1 MLTTVVLRVVRGVR
15 LKCPQEGLAVSAN
28 APFLPASFNTEG
40 EVCQAVAKEVWLFSE
55 EWSPFRTRKWGFLEI
70 LSTSSVS
77 YKEECRN
84 DGALNVPQKLL

>member
-1 MLTTVVLRVVRGVR
+1 MLTTVVPRVVRGVS
-15 LKCPQEGLAVSAN
+15 LKCPQEGLAVSAD
-28 APFLPASFNTEG
+28 APFLPASFNSEA

-55 EWSPFRTRKWGFLEI
+55 EWSPFCTRKWGFLKI

-84 DGALNVPQKLL
+84 DGTLNVPQKPL